1 MDAFRPKPINAR
13 VLKLGRRYS
22 LVRAA
27 GAYVVFDTRR
37 PARPGE
43 RFPASDRAQALA
55 RYHALDDRLGSRIVW
70 LYPSGQTLAVSAA
83 VIAGLVFLTGL
94 LAVRGETSTP
104 ALLGGVFTVAESEG
118 GVPYIAIDPHALG
131 QGDDAST
138 TAAASED
145 GKGGGKG
152 SSRSILLFPTS
163 GGSITFG
170 GGDPPPGTDP
180 KPGPGPQPSPDPS
193 PSPDPRP
200 SPSPSPSPSPT
211 PPPPPPPGPGPFTG
225 PLARPLARPL
235 AVPGTFARALAHP
248 GSLADPGSFADLDAA
263 ADRTDGSILTAIR
276 DRVVAGRDS
285 SRRPRS
291 VGRAGFE
298 PATRG
303 LKAPCSD
310 QAELPPRRAEVYGL
324 RKRR

>member
-131 QGDDAST
+131 QDDDAST

-211 PPPPPPPGPGPFTG
+211 PPPPRAARPRPFTG
-225 PLARPLARPL
+225 PLARPLA
-235 AVPGTFARALAHP
+235 VPGSFARALAHP

-263 ADRTDGSILTAIR
+263 ADRTDGSILTATR
-276 DRVVAGRDS
+276 VRVVAGRDS
-285 SRRPRS
+285 SRRLAPWGGQDSNPRHE
-291 VGRAGFE
+291 G
-298 PATRG
+298 
-303 LKAPCSD
+303 
-310 QAELPPRRAEVYGL
+310 
-324 RKRR
+324 